1 MRVLQL
7 GKFYPIRGGV
17 EKVMRDL
24 TEGLANNGVEC
35 DMLCASF
42 GRGGSR
48 SFVIAQDDKKG
59 AQDDKKGRVIVCPT
73 WFTAS
78 GTMIAP
84 GMISYLR
91 RHAREYDIIHI
102 HHPDPMAGLA
112 LRLSGFK
119 GRVILHWHSDILKPK
134 IFLTPYLPIQRWL
147 IRRAERIVGTTPT
160 YVKESPWLSDVQEKV
175 TYVPIGIEPVLPDP
189 DKVKNIQESYRDKK
203 IVFSL
208 GRLVPYKGYT
218 FLIEA
223 AKHLPE
229 DYVVLIGGTGPLR
242 ENLENQ
248 ILESGLGQKVKLL
261 GRVEDDDLP
270 SLYGASSVFVLSSVV
285 KAEAFG
291 IVQIEAMSA
300 GVPVIATKIPES
312 GTSWVNEDGVSGI
325 NVEPRDSEGLAKA
338 IISICSDNQTRHT
351 YGKNA
356 LARYERLFR
365 LDIMT
370 NKIKQLYES

>member
-24 TEGLANNGVEC
+24 TECLAGAGVEC
-35 DMLCASF
+35 DMLCAWF
-42 GRGGSR
+42 E
-48 SFVIAQDDKKG
+48 
-59 AQDDKKGRVIVCPT
+59 KGRKITIIPVGEKGRIIIFPK
-73 WFTAS
+73 WITAS

-112 LRLSGFK
+112 LRLSGYK
-119 GRVILHWHSDILKPK
+119 GRVILHWHSDILKRK
-134 IFLTPYLPIQRWL
+134 ALLAPYLPIQRWL
-147 IRRAERIVGTTPT
+147 VKRAERIVGTTPT
-160 YVKESPWLSDVQEKV
+160 YVKESPWLRNVQEKV
-175 TYVPIGIEPVLPDP
+175 TYVPIGIDPIVPNPV
-189 DKVKNIQESYRDKK
+189 KVNDIQEKYGHRK

-218 FLIEA
+218 YLIAA
-223 AKHLPE
+223 AKFLSD

-242 ENLENQ
+242 DELETQ
-248 ILESGLGQKVKLL
+248 IREAGMDQKVKLL
-261 GRVEDDDLP
+261 GRVEDEDLP
-270 SLYGASSVFVLSSVV
+270 SLYGASSVFVLSSVM
-285 KAEAFG
+285 KTEAFG

-312 GTSWVNEDGVSGI
+312 GTAWVNEDGVSGI

-338 IISICSDNQTRHT
+338 IISICSDEQTRHI

-356 LARYERLFR
+356 LARFERLFR
-365 LDIMT
+365 SEIMI